1 MKSLYLRIYLTVV
14 AVLLLFAAVSGWV
27 FQRHLEQ
34 ERVRVE
40 GLVSD
45 RTAAWGDLLQRALP
59 GAEAPADEQAM
70 AVRDWSQRLR
80 LAYEPY
86 AAAMGLQVGEAK
98 LQGGGS
104 DANLLVAL
112 GVPCI
117 DGLGPFGEFFHQVT
131 EWCSLTSLRRRTAA
145 LAWFL
150 AEQGAIDPGA

>member
-59 GAEAPADEQAM
+59 GAEAPFATLYPDNRA
-70 AVRDWSQRLR
+70 ASINSINPIDALR
-80 LAYEPY
+80 H
-86 AAAMGLQVGEAK
+86 EA
-98 LQGGGS
+98 G
-104 DANLLVAL
+104 N
-112 GVPCI
+112 
-117 DGLGPFGEFFHQVT
+117 
-131 EWCSLTSLRRRTAA
+131 
-145 LAWFL
+145 
-150 AEQGAIDPGA
+150 